1 MRQAP
6 EKVTV
11 HRGRMDTV
19 TAVKIGGQAVYELQ
33 PRQYEA
39 LHQTPLLRELDE
51 PSPVHIGYG
60 GAAGGGKSYLARAVV
75 SLAALCWPGSTSI
88 IFRRT
93 RPEIREN
100 HIVKFLQEV
109 PEGKVYKFKHQE
121 SVAEWY
127 NGSRTLFGYLERDD
141 DVYRYHG
148 AEYDLMIFEE
158 ATHYSWFQVSW
169 LTGNR
174 LRATVD
180 GSRPFAMY
188 PSNPGNRGHFWYKRL
203 FIDKNFNTE
212 LNERAEDYAFIPARV
227 TDNEVLMQRDPHYLK
242 KLNQLPEPL
251 RSQLKDGDWTAG
263 TGLALSDLRYEKHV
277 IKPFEIPNHW
287 HRFNSFDWGFNHPF
301 VFGHFTAD
309 EDGNVY
315 LVDTVMGRHLKP
327 WEQIDRIKECK
338 AIDWNT
344 VKYSVAGHDVKAD
357 HRARGESVPTIAEQ
371 FAGEGIH
378 LRDASISRIAG
389 LNNMRKY
396 IDWQQTGEPRFFI
409 FDTPT
414 NRKVFECLEYMVVDP
429 DNMEDALKVNADDFG
444 DGGDDAY
451 DMVRYGLASRPLD
464 APEGPEEPEPEFDF
478 DHRFKEVMDSLQPR
492 TNRRGF

>member
-1 MRQAP
+1 
-6 EKVTV
+6 V
-11 HRGRMDTV
+11 HV
-19 TAVKIGGQAVYELQ
+19 
-33 PRQYEA
+33 
-39 LHQTPLLRELDE
+39 
-51 PSPVHIGYG
+51 GYG
-60 GAAGGGKSYLARAVV
+60 GAAGGGKSYLARSVV
-75 SLAALCWPGSTSI
+75 TLAALLWKGSTSI

-109 PEGKVYKFKHQE
+109 PDGDGEVFKFKQQE
-121 SVAEWY
+121 SVAEWF

-180 GSRPFAMY
+180 GARPFAMY

-203 FIDKNFNTE
+203 FIDRNFHTV
-212 LNERAEDYAFIPARV
+212 LNERAEDYAFVPAKV
-227 TDNEVLMQRDPHYLK
+227 TDNEVLMMRDPQYMQ

-251 RSQLKDGDWTAG
+251 RSQLRDGDWTAG

-277 IKPFEIPNHW
+277 IKPFEIPAHW

-315 LVDTVMGRHLKP
+315 LIESVLGRHLKP
-327 WEQIDRIKECK
+327 WEQIERIQDCE
-338 AIDWNT
+338 AIDWDS
-344 VKYSVAGHDVKAD
+344 VKYSVAGHDIWAD
-357 HRARGESVPTIAEQ
+357 HKARGENVPTIAEQ
-371 FAGEGIH
+371 FSSEGIH
-378 LRDASISRIAG
+378 FRQANISRIAG

-396 IDWQQTGEPRFFI
+396 LDWSQTGEPRFFI
-409 FDTPT
+409 FDTEA
-414 NRKVFECLEYMVVDP
+414 NRKVFGCLESMVVDP
-429 DNMEDALKVNADDFG
+429 DNMEDALKTDADDFG
-444 DGGDDAY
+444 EGGDDAY

-464 APEGPEEPEPEFDF
+464 APEAPEEPLPTEGY
-478 DHRFKEVMDSLQPR
+478 DHHYEERIRELQPR
-492 TNRRGF
+492 TGRRGFY